1 MRKHLATMIV
11 AGVGVFAALAGTSLE
26 AQAQSAQ
33 PSETD
38 RLRDA
43 LRSATST
50 VRSLEDERTAVQA
63 KLAEAQ
69 RERDGLKKDVTAAK
83 AKIKEVERDYRQA
96 VTDFNDRLEERN
108 QTLEKW
114 KDAYE
119 EAASVAR
126 GKDAE
131 RAKAAAEAL
140 DYKARTNACIQKN
153 QELVKV
159 GRDLLTRYEGVTF
172 GDKAKAQ
179 EPFTRIG
186 RVQMQTLLQT
196 YGDKILNQKIQ
207 P

>member
-11 AGVGVFAALAGTSLE
+11 AGATVLGGLAGTSLE
-26 AQAQSAQ
+26 LRAQTAPQQ
-33 PSETD
+33 SETD

-50 VRSLEDERTAVQA
+50 VRSLEDERTAAQA

-69 RERDGLKKDVTAAK
+69 RERDALKKEVKAAQ
-83 AKIKEVERDYRQA
+83 AKVKEVERDYRQA
-96 VTDFNDRLEERN
+96 VTDFNDRLEE
-108 QTLEKW
+108 
-114 KDAYE
+114 
-119 EAASVAR
+119 AATVAR

-131 RAKAAAEAL
+131 RAKAAAEAV

-153 QELVKV
+153 QELVKI
-159 GRDLLTRYEGVTF
+159 GRDLLDRYEGVTF
-172 GDKAKAQ
+172 GDKVKAR
-179 EPFTRIG
+179 EPITAIG
-186 RVQMQTLLQT
+186 RVQMQMVLQT